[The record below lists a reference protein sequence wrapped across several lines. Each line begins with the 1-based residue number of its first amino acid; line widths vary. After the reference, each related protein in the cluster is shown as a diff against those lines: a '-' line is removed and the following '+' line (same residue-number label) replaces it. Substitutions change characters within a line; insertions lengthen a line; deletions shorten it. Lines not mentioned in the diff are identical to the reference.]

1 MLIVFRVNMKIPQTA
16 KTSVTIFLCFV
27 LLLAPMAGYNDNS
40 DNNLE
45 EISEEYYTLASMNMP
60 GFQSGSIY
68 SYDTISMYQT
78 GCAVLANG
86 EIECWGDN
94 FFGQA
99 GVITTPGQGLSTN
112 DLNYP
117 TNVNSLQNSMGHFV
131 EVAVGQQ
138 STCALNSIGE
148 VYCWGTQLVGQLGN
162 GIEPTTDNTNL
173 SRHSPSLV
181 QLPDNTSAVSIS
193 ASTGNNHRCAILNN
207 SDTVCWGSNNW
218 GQLGDG
224 TACFASGGEGYE
236 LPGYNTGICSY
247 SPNDG
252 DDSGKF
258 TPVIVQFPDNKSAIS
273 ISTGNQ
279 FTCAVMTDNS
289 LYCWGKNDYSQLGQG
304 NSNSVN
310 GIPSLVSL
318 PENRTVASIAAGG
331 DSTCALSMD
340 HNVYCWG
347 AGGEGQLGDGSNDS
361 NSLPGL
367 VTLEEYEIPISI
379 TAGTAFYC
387 ILLDTGAAKC
397 WGTNWHGGLGDGGA
411 LDDFNNG
418 ISRQLPTNVSG
429 NHTFIGIEAGLQ
441 NTCAIEANGSAYC
454 WGRPY
459 DGSLGN
465 GMSGVTGQINYPVR
479 VGNPVAGNGLTTYAS
494 EQDPDGDGILTIF
507 DSNPYLCN
515 SGYHQIDNVC
525 VEVSPGSY
533 SINGVVNVCDYGS
546 YQPLAGQSYCLY
558 ASPGNYVNN
567 TNSSEQM
574 PCVAGTYQNDS
585 GQISCIENSPGY
597 YTDTQ
602 SAENQEKCPTGTY
615 QPNSGSQ
622 DCIITDAGYFT
633 NNRKSVSQTP
643 CPAGTYQPLT
653 GQNNCLSADIGY
665 HVSSLASISQDI
677 CDVGTYSDTLGQIEC
692 NIASAGNYVLDTGQ
706 SSEISCSNGTYQPD
720 TGQTSCIPA
729 SIGHYVGLEGAKFQ
743 IPCSVGT
750 YQPGTGQSSCI
761 PATPGS
767 VVSEQGATGQSSCPE
782 GTYSSEE
789 GQNECTQAEPGTF
802 VDSIGATEP
811 TPCPSGQFQ
820 EIEGSL
826 NCVET
831 PPGYFTE
838 SDGSSEALPCQPGTY
853 AAEGQSSCVA
863 ADPGFFVASEA
874 QSNQEMCLKGTFQPD
889 SGASSCLK
897 STPGNYVSK
906 FAQSEQTPCEAGT
919 FQPTQQNTECIAAY
933 AGQYVPEAG
942 SMSQS
947 SCQRGTYQPEIS
959 QSECLDADPGNFVS
973 SSGASSQFPCSM
985 GKYQPDAGQFDCKS
999 ADVDNFVSEE
1009 GASEQTPC
1017 KSGDTQPTTGQT
1029 RCIPGKDSIPIIPI
1043 LVIPLIVIVAV
1054 YAYKYRISEGS
1065 KSSSDKET
1073 KEWDERTIDYVPAS
1087 LKK

>member
-1 MLIVFRVNMKIPQTA
+1 MLRCFRTDMKISQTT
-16 KTSVTIFLCFV
+16 KSLVTLSLCFV
-27 LLLAPMAGYNDNS
+27 LLLAPISGYNDHS

-112 DLNYP
+112 NLNFP

-131 EVAVGQQ
+131 EVAAGQF

-148 VYCWGTQLVGQLGN
+148 VYCWGTELVGQLGN
-162 GIEPTTDNTNL
+162 GIEPTTDYTNF
-173 SRHSPSLV
+173 SIHSPSLV
-181 QLPDNTSAVSIS
+181 QLPENTSAVSIS

-224 TACFASGGEGYE
+224 TACYVSGGEGYE
-236 LPGYNTGICSY
+236 LPGYNTGICSD
-247 SPNDG
+247 SPGDG

-289 LYCWGKNDYSQLGQG
+289 LYCWGKNDLLQLGQG
-304 NSNSVN
+304 NSNTVN
-310 GIPSLVSL
+310 GIPTLVSL
-318 PENRTVASIAAGG
+318 PGDRTVASVAAGG

-347 AGGEGQLGDGSNDS
+347 AGGSGQLGDGSNDS
-361 NSLPGL
+361 NSVPGL
-367 VTLEEYEIPISI
+367 VTLEEGEIPISI
-379 TAGTAFYC
+379 TAGNTFYC

-397 WGTNWHGGLGDGGA
+397 WGSNWHGGLGDGGA
-411 LDDFNNG
+411 LDMGGNAIDK
-418 ISRQLPTNVSG
+418 QLPTNVSG
-429 NHTFIGIEAGLQ
+429 NHSFIGIEAGLQ
-441 NTCAIEANGSAYC
+441 NTCAIKANGSAYC
-454 WGRPY
+454 WGRPF
-459 DGSLGN
+459 DGALGN
-465 GMSGVTGQINYPVR
+465 GMMGTTVQINYPVR
-479 VGNPVAGNGLTTYAS
+479 VGQTTNWLTTYAS

-507 DSNPYLCN
+507 DSNPYPCN
-515 SGYHQIDNVC
+515 SGYQQIDNIC

-533 SINGVVNVCDYGS
+533 SINGVVNVCDYGT
-546 YQPLAGQSYCLY
+546 YQPLAGQSYCLF

-567 TNSSEQM
+567 TNSAEQM

-597 YTDTQ
+597 YTDTE
-602 SAENQEKCPTGTY
+602 SSENQEKCPTGTY

-653 GQNNCLSADIGY
+653 GQNTCLSADLGY
-665 HVSSLASISQDI
+665 YVNSSASISQEL
-677 CDVGTYSDTLGQIEC
+677 CDVGTFSDSLGQIEC
-692 NIASAGNYVLDTGQ
+692 TNASPGNFVIYAGQSVETPCPASSYQPEGGQTYCILASAGHYVD
-706 SSEISCSNGTYQPD
+706 SEGAGTQTPCQEGYFQP
-720 TGQTSCIPA
+720 TEGAMSCIAA
-729 SIGHYVGLEGAKFQ
+729 S
-743 IPCSVGT
+743 
-750 YQPGTGQSSCI
+750 
-761 PATPGS
+761 PGS
-767 VVSEQGATGQSSCPE
+767 VVLEQGATEESLCLA

-789 GQNECTQAEPGTF
+789 GQDECTSAAPGSF
-802 VDSIGATEP
+802 VSTDGATTP
-811 TPCPSGQFQ
+811 TECPSGEFQ
-820 EIEGSL
+820 GAEGSL
-826 NCVET
+826 TCTEV
-831 PPGYFTE
+831 PAGYFTDSE
-838 SDGSSEALPCQPGTY
+838 GSSEPSPCQPGTY
-853 AAEGQSSCVA
+853 AAEGQTSCVE
-863 ADPGFFVASEA
+863 ADPGFFVPDAA
-874 QSNQEMCLKGTFQPD
+874 QSSMQMCDQGTFQPE
-889 SGASSCLK
+889 SGASSCIK
-897 STPGNYVSK
+897 SSPGNFVSK
-906 FAQSEQTPCEAGT
+906 YAQPEQTPCEAGT
-919 FQPTQQNTECIAAY
+919 FQPSQENTECIPAY
-933 AGQYVPEAG
+933 AGQFVPEAG

-947 SCQRGTYQPEIS
+947 PCQRGEYQPNGG
-959 QSECLDADPGNFVS
+959 QSECLGADPGNFVA
-973 SSGASSQFPCSM
+973 SSGATSQFPCSM
-985 GKYQPDAGQFDCKS
+985 GKYQPDSGQSSCEK
-999 ADVDNFVSEE
+999 ADPGNFVPEP

-1017 KSGDTQPTTGQT
+1017 DSGDTQPDAGQMS
-1029 RCIPGKDSIPIIPI
+1029 CIPGDNSISPIITILAIPI
-1043 LVIPLIVIVAV
+1043 LIIGSVLT
-1054 YAYKYRISEGS
+1054 YKYRRKRNIT
-1065 KSSSDKET
+1065 KSVT
-1073 KEWDERTIDYVPAS
+1073 KKPKRWDERTIDYVPRAR
-1087 LKK
+1087 KRK